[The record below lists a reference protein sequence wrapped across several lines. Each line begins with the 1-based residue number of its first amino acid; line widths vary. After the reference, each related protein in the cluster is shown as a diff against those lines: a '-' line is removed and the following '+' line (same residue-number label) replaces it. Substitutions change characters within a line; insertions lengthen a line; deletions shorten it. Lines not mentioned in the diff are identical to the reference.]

1 LHVDGNFATAG
12 KEKNQSQGSVMA
24 VYQARQVGRSGLF
37 RRMGQMLAPW
47 PLFVRGFLKD
57 PAMVASVV
65 PSSRVMIDAMLKPV
79 DWANTS
85 LFVEYGPGVGTF
97 SRHILRRMRPDATL
111 IAIDTSEDFA
121 RYLARDITDSR
132 FQMVHGSAA
141 DVREIIAAHGFAE
154 ADYILSGI
162 PFSTLPEEVGGS
174 IAGETHAA
182 LKPGGG
188 FLVYQ
193 FSIKARTRMA
203 PHFERIDDGFTA
215 WNIPP
220 CRLFWGWKAQ

>member
-1 LHVDGNFATAG
+1 
-12 KEKNQSQGSVMA
+12 MA
-24 VYQARQVGRSGLF
+24 ISEVGRGRRSGLA
-37 RRMGQMLAPW
+37 RRLGQMLAPW

-65 PSSRVMIDAMLKPV
+65 PSSPLLIDAMLAPV
-79 DWANTS
+79 DWAGCK

-97 SRHILRRMRPDATL
+97 SRHVLRRMRPDATL

-141 DVREIIAAHGFAE
+141 DVREIMADHGFAE

-162 PFSTLPEEVGGS
+162 PFSTLPESVAGR
-174 IAGETHAA
+174 IAEETHAA
-182 LKPGGG
+182 LKVGGG

-193 FSIKARTRMA
+193 FSAKARAFMTRN
-203 PHFERIDDGFTA
+203 FERIDDGFSL

-220 CRLFWGWKAQ
+220 CRLFWGWKD